1 MVFDPQL
8 TGLPPRAAA
17 ATSHAV
23 DSYSTD
29 FFENEAE
36 TTLENHV
43 AEYSTVDDAGA
54 TTTSTPLFLYLA
66 HQAIHTPAQ
75 SHGETFM
82 YNLARF
88 MPETD
93 NQRTK
98 VASAAAELD
107 ASVGRLVAKLT
118 EVPGTGV
125 QGKKWSHLLL
135 LLLLLPA
142 SSWNPATS

>member
-1 MVFDPQL
+1 MFDPQL